1 MADTS
6 AADQAAD
13 QSSVPDRSARA
24 SWRDRSVERSLR
36 GARAKAES
44 RSDSFVTAAA
54 EILQSTGRTDFTV
67 QQIVEAS
74 STSLRSFYQHFA
86 SKDELLL
93 AVFEE
98 VVWSATERWRAEI
111 EAEVGDI
118 GSDPLKALHQLLGRT
133 FGLTGS
139 RQGPAI
145 SKAFTAFQR
154 QWSEARPAEFARILQ
169 PLHDLLSDIVTAGAR
184 AGVFRTDIEPSTLAL
199 LMMQTLVAEG
209 QTFAL
214 GIHLGDQGLT
224 TENLFRYFTHGLVGP
239 A

>member
-1 MADTS
+1 MTDTS
-6 AADQAAD
+6 AADDAAD
-13 QSSVPDRSARA
+13 RTGRA

-36 GARAKAES
+36 SARAKAES

-111 EAEVGDI
+111 GDI
-118 GSDPLKALHQLLGRT
+118 ESDPQRALHQLLGRT

-154 QWSEARPAEFARILQ
+154 QWSESKPAEFARILS
-169 PLHDLLSDIVTAGAR
+169 PLHDLLTDIVHAGAST
-184 AGVFRTDIEPSTLAL
+184 GVFRTDIEPPTLAL

-214 GIHLGDQGLT
+214 GTHLGEVGLT
-224 TENLFRYFTHGLVGP
+224 TENLYRYFTHGLVGP

>member
-1 MADTS
+1 VTDS
-6 AADQAAD
+6 AAAEAGAG
-13 QSSVPDRSARA
+13 PPERGARA

-36 GARAKAES
+36 SARAKAES
-44 RSDSFVTAAA
+44 RSDSFVRAAA

-67 QQIVEAS
+67 QQIVDRS

-111 EAEVGDI
+111 GEI
-118 GSDPLKALHQLLGRT
+118 TDPLNALRQLLGRT

-139 RQGPAI
+139 PQGPAI

-154 QWSEARPAEFARILQ
+154 QWSESKPEEFARILS
-169 PLHDLLSDIVTAGAR
+169 PLHDLLTDIVTAGADQ
-184 AGVFRTDIEPSTLAL
+184 GVFRRDIDPATLAL
-199 LMMQTLVAEG
+199 LMMQTLIAEG

-214 GIHLGDQGLT
+214 GVHLGDQGLT
-224 TENLFRYFTHGLVGP
+224 TESLYRYFTHGLVGP
-239 A
+239 AAPA